1 MNTTARASRAP
12 GSAASPGMMRAA
24 IASRVAA
31 STGLRKWRTG
41 CSAAGMGF
49 TRDRDRLE
57 LVDGRGDRPLDR
69 QALRARR
76 AEEPDHSW
84 DAVEDHLRVLG
95 LGDRAA
101 MAEDDG
107 VRVHGAR

>member
-31 STGLRKWRTG
+31 STGLKKWRTG
-41 CSAAGMGF
+41 CSVAGMGF

-57 LVDGRGDRPLDR
+57 LVHRGGDRPLDG

-76 AEEPDHSW
+76 AEEAD
-84 DAVEDHLRVLG
+84 DAGNAVEDELRVDG
-95 LGDRAA
+95 LGDRPAV
-101 MAEDDG
+101 AEHD
-107 VRVHGAR
+107 H